1 MSISMRKAVGVAGN
15 WQRLAAVGDSKQ
27 TVNESRTATTA
38 EAAKQAGQDR
48 TFSADTFQPLSPL
61 FGLSF

>member
-38 EAAKQAGQDR
+38 AAKQAGQDR